1 MVNASVKVVYNK
13 QRIRKDGTARLY
25 LRVIIEREKKD
36 IDLKLYWP
44 SNFFD
49 EKKGRCQPSQKN
61 DETCKDYNVIL
72 SDAEARA
79 TEVFVQYRL
88 KRQNL
93 SLDTFLKEYHSNLN
107 RDDVFTYFETKLN
120 HRYKSGEI
128 SYPSFKSQEYTL
140 KHLRKWKSK
149 LLFSELNNRTAHQF
163 DLWMQKKTE
172 AKTLNA
178 RWGHH
183 KNFKTYLNAARKLDD
198 INFVNPYTYFKAK
211 MEQSRFMP
219 LTKEQLIQLY
229 DYYEE
234 PLIHASHRVVLRAF
248 LFACF
253 TGMRHSDV
261 RRVSLDWI
269 DGEFLEFI
277 PYKTRRFGTK
287 VRMPLTKE
295 AMAMLADELEE
306 NPSDKLFR
314 SFAEQVDNRYM
325 DEIGKLCDIKMKLCF
340 QIARETFAT
349 LYMEEDG
356 KLEVLASFMGHKTT
370 QQSEKYVK
378 IMDQRKKSE
387 RIRISNFIRPDSG
400 QTNPTDQTP
409 KKQAD

>member
-1 MVNASVKVVYNK
+1 MVNASVKVVFNK
-13 QRIRKDGTARLY
+13 QRIKKDGTARLY

-36 IDLKLYWP
+36 IDLKLCWP
-44 SNFFD
+44 HTLFD
-49 EKKGRCQPSQKN
+49 EKKGRCMPAQKN

-79 TEVFVQYRL
+79 AEVFVQYRL
-88 KRQNL
+88 KRLFL

-107 RDDVFTYFETKLN
+107 KDDFFAYYETKMKQ
-120 HRYKSGEI
+120 RYKSGEI
-128 SYPSFKSQEYTL
+128 THPTFEAHQFTLKRLRTWKSQ
-140 KHLRKWKSK
+140 

-163 DLWMQKKTE
+163 DTWLAKKTE
-172 AKTLNA
+172 AKSING

-183 KNFKTYLNAARKLDD
+183 KNFRTYLNAAKKLDE
-198 INFVNPYTYFKAK
+198 ISFTHPYHYFKAK
-211 MEQSRFMP
+211 TEESRFMP

-229 DYYEE
+229 QYYEE
-234 PLIHASHRVVLRAF
+234 PLIHPSHKKVLRAF

-261 RRVSLDWI
+261 RSINLDWI
-269 DGEFLEFI
+269 DGEFLEWI

-287 VRMPLTKE
+287 VRLPLTKE

-306 NPSDKLFR
+306 NPSDRLFR
-314 SFAEQVDNRYM
+314 SFTVHVDNRYIN
-325 DEIGKLCDIKMKLCF
+325 EVGELCDIKMQLCY

-370 QQSEKYVK
+370 QQSEKYIK
-378 IMDQRKKSE
+378 IMDQRKKTE
-387 RIRISNFIRPDSG
+387 RIRISNFVRADSG
-400 QTNPTDQTP
+400 QTDPTGQT
-409 KKQAD
+409 ARN